1 MIGCFVTPRRTKQ
14 SDPADETIFPFEDN
28 VLKRAAARFGIRR
41 SPMLEVDHYRFQADR
56 ARRMADRVTD
66 TTVRERLLEMAV
78 EFNRYAA
85 LIEAKAREKMAMAS

>member
-1 MIGCFVTPRRTKQ
+1 MVFRRDPRTKHGR
-14 SDPADETIFPFEDN
+14 PADETILSLEDN
-28 VLKRAAARFGIRR
+28 VRKQRVARFAIRR
-41 SPMLEVDHYRFQADR
+41 IPMLEVDHYRFQADR

-85 LIEAKAREKMAMAS
+85 LIEAKVREKMALAS

>member
-1 MIGCFVTPRRTKQ
+1 
-14 SDPADETIFPFEDN
+14 
-28 VLKRAAARFGIRR
+28 
-41 SPMLEVDHYRFQADR
+41 MLEVDHYRFQADR